1 MASIRKRGKKWEFTV
16 SYKDQNGQL
25 KRKTKSGFD
34 KKADALEAALELEKK
49 LDEGLGFSDNVTL
62 VDYYQKWLDTYKIG
76 KHTRVTEVR
85 YGTIKKHLTAYFGN
99 NKQLKTMTR
108 AEWQQFLNF
117 FGKNH
122 AKETVSKLNSYVRA
136 MAKSAVADR
145 VINFDFTEAQLT
157 RI

>member
-34 KKADALEAALELEKK
+34 KKANALEVALELEKK

-85 YGTIKKHLTAYFGN
+85 YGTIKKQLAAYFGS
-99 NKQLKTMTR
+99 NKKLKDITR
-108 AEWQQFLNF
+108 TDRQQFINF
-117 FGKNH
+117 FGKTR
-122 AKETVSKLNSYVRA
+122 AKETVSKLNSYL
-136 MAKSAVADR
+136 AK
-145 VINFDFTEAQLT
+145 TG
-157 RI
+157 